1 MSPTNVVIRI
11 LVRKV
16 FRQLAD
22 VILGLEVRTLAR
34 ENFKSTMTIN
44 QMQQGYRLEVNSYPV
59 EETLQKDTKKN
70 LVKYVVYRTWLYE
83 ILICVIRW
91 IRHQHHIDTG
101 HLMYQL
107 TKDVGS
113 RLTLHYNL
121 SSMVLVDIEGRYIVV
136 KISSE
141 VHLVSSCGLKTG
153 TFQSSSGCCM
163 VV

>member
-1 MSPTNVVIRI
+1 
-11 LVRKV
+11 
-16 FRQLAD
+16 
-22 VILGLEVRTLAR
+22 
-34 ENFKSTMTIN
+34 MTIN
-44 QMQQGYRLEVNSYPV
+44 WMQQGYRLEVNSYPV

-91 IRHQHHIDTG
+91 IRHWHHIDTG
-101 HLMYQL
+101 HLMYQR

-121 SSMVLVDIEGRYIVV
+121 VSMVLADIEEKVHRC
-136 KISSE
+136 KNDSE
-141 VHLVSSCGLKTG
+141 VHLVSSCGPKTG

-163 VV
+163 VI